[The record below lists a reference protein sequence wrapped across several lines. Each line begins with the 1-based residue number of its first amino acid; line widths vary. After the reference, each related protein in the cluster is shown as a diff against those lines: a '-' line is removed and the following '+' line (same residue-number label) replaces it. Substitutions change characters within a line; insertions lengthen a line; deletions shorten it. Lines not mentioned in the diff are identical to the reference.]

1 VIRVDK
7 GFRLPH
13 QYRYVFKFVLLN
25 RLFFSVVFYRLLFV
39 LQLTQLTRNSCHK
52 GNEEQKIPHRQKGS
66 KIQSKIT
73 ETETAPTVT
82 HK

>member
-1 VIRVDK
+1 
-7 GFRLPH
+7 
-13 QYRYVFKFVLLN
+13 
-25 RLFFSVVFYRLLFV
+25 VFYRLLFV

-73 ETETAPTVT
+73 ETETAPIVT
-82 HK
+82 HKSNNSHFSGLVHAHH